1 MSLANYEETMNQ
13 YTDMA
18 MLDW

>member
-18 MLDW
+18 MIDW